1 MALSQPLAPLSIL
14 CSARNNANFLLLL
27 LLPTPPPLNI
37 LLKRYKIPCA
47 TCVCVPYLLLFT
59 SMTNEIIRA
68 PAPRTTYAV
77 AQMPLAGMRATAT
90 QIYFTS
96 PKMLCTLCR
105 WAIFYFLRSC
115 SLLCVCF
122 FSVFACATCR
132 CIFIPSSSIP
142 VDIVNPKNNIYILR
156 CNLCTYLIHYAWVR
170 CAFSVVAIV
179 ALVGISPNIS
189 DS

>member
-115 SLLCVCF
+115 SVCF
-122 FSVFACATCR
+122 FLCSLAQRAAVFLFLLLPFPSTSSTPKI
-132 CIFIPSSSIP
+132 IFIFCGVIFAH
-142 VDIVNPKNNIYILR
+142 I
-156 CNLCTYLIHYAWVR
+156 
-170 CAFSVVAIV
+170 
-179 ALVGISPNIS
+179 
-189 DS
+189 